1 MKYLGF
7 KIDNKLSCIEHTK
20 YCYDKALKVF
30 NALRGISRN
39 NWGLSS
45 YAMKTIYSGAIEP
58 ILTYRAQVWGEAINK
73 IHIRCKFISIQRI
86 AAISICK
93 SYRTTPTNSLLVMA
107 NIIPI
112 HLKIMKMV
120 WMDRILNTDW
130 NPNSLVNNLPPQC
143 SNLVNILKKNGVDWE
158 IKELNLHPSEPYQ
171 ISIDFNVPENS
182 SDYQIFQMAQ
192 NQDLTLELL
201 LWF

>member
-20 YCYDKALKVF
+20 YCYDKALKVL

-93 SYRTTPTNSLLVMA
+93 SYRTTPTNSFG
-107 NIIPI
+107 
-112 HLKIMKMV
+112 
-120 WMDRILNTDW
+120 
-130 NPNSLVNNLPPQC
+130 
-143 SNLVNILKKNGVDWE
+143 NGEHYSHSSQD
-158 IKELNLHPSEPYQ
+158 Y
-171 ISIDFNVPENS
+171 ENGLDGS
-182 SDYQIFQMAQ
+182 YFKYR
-192 NQDLTLELL
+192 LES
-201 LWF
+201 